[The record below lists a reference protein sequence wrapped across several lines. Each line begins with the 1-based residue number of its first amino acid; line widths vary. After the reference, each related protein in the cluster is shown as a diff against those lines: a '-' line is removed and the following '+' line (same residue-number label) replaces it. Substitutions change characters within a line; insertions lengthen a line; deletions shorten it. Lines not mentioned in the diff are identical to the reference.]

1 MNELSKKMKAA
12 QTVEEVLSIAEA
24 NGVEITADQ
33 AKEFFAKK
41 DTLEM
46 ADEELDS
53 VVGGGGQA
61 YLRGKNII
69 ISWSAGTKMNDLW
82 SQMEQFKDAITARGA
97 DYELVKNHIKVLARE
112 YLNVANF
119 SFRYYAAIAGQVTI
133 KEDGSMSI
141 A

>member
-1 MNELSKKMKAA
+1 MSELFDKMKAA

-46 ADEELDS
+46 ADEELGS
-53 VVGGGGQA
+53 VAGGGGQA
-61 YLRGKNII
+61 YLRGKDII

-82 SQMEQFKDAITARGA
+82 SQMEQFKDAIAARGV
-97 DYELVKNHIKVLARE
+97 DYEWVKTHIKVLASE

-119 SFRYYAAIAGQVTI
+119 SFRYYAAVAGQVI
-133 KEDGSMSI
+133 INEDGRI
-141 A
+141 F